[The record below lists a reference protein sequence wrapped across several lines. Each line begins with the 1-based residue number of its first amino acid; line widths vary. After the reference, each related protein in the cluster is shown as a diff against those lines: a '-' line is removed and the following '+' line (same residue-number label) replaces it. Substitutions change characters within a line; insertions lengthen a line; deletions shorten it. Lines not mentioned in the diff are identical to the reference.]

1 MQGGDQ
7 SMNLHVASGET
18 TAAQTA
24 PATSIAILII
34 GCGFGGI
41 ALAIALKQAGLNSF
55 IILERASDVGGV
67 WRDNSYPGAAC
78 DVVSRLYSFSYDQD
92 YPWSTAFAPRDE
104 IFTYIKRCVERHGIR
119 EHVRFEREVAS
130 AAFDAQAGTWT
141 VATVGGERFV
151 TPVLVSAVGL
161 FNNASIPDIAGRD
174 QFKGTQFHSARWD
187 HACSLAGKR
196 VAVIGTG
203 ASAVQFIP
211 KIAREVAQ
219 LHLFQRSPQYVMP
232 KSIFPGTGAWD
243 QWLQRHPRLRGI
255 ARLKI
260 FFMFERFIWRR
271 RWRPHLRLNAE
282 AAFRKLLET
291 KIKDPVLRQKLTPNY
306 PMGCKRQL
314 VSDEWY
320 DALVRPNVE
329 VVDTAIERIE
339 PDGIRTRD
347 GKVRQVDA
355 IIYGTGFT
363 PTAFLTPMRI
373 TGLGG
378 RDLNEAW
385 REGAEAYLGLTVT
398 GFPNFFMMYGPNT
411 NAVASI
417 IYMLECQARYI
428 VSAIRTLGRRG
439 ARFMNVRAD
448 MQRRF
453 NEEAQARLATTIPAR
468 PDCFTYFK
476 QPNGRITTQWPGYA
490 LEYRL
495 RTHSVRSS
503 DYEFV

>member
-1 MQGGDQ
+1 
-7 SMNLHVASGET
+7 MNLHVASGEKV
-18 TAAQTA
+18 AAQSA
-24 PATSIAILII
+24 PATATPVLII

-41 ALAIALKQAGLNSF
+41 ALAIALKQAGLNAF

-78 DVVSRLYSFSYDQD
+78 DVVSRLYSFSYDQE
-92 YPWSTAFAPRDE
+92 YAWSTAFAPRDE
-104 IFTYIKRCVERHGIR
+104 IFDYIQRCVGRYGIR
-119 EHVRFEREVAS
+119 DHVRFGREVAT
-130 AAFDAQAGTWT
+130 AAFDPQAGSWT
-141 VATVGGERFV
+141 VVTVGGERFV
-151 TPVLVSAVGL
+151 APVLISAVGL
-161 FNNASIPDIAGRD
+161 FNNPNVPHIAGRD
-174 QFKGTQFHSARWD
+174 QFKGVQFHSARWD
-187 HACSLAGKR
+187 HACKLAGKR

-203 ASAVQFIP
+203 ASAVQFVP

-219 LHLFQRSPQYVMP
+219 LYLFQRSPQYVMP
-232 KSIFPGTGAWD
+232 KSIFPGTGKWD
-243 QWLQRHPRLRGI
+243 QWLGKHPSLRGL

-271 RWRPHLRLNAE
+271 RWRPQLRLRAE
-282 AAFRKLLET
+282 AAFRKMLEA
-291 KIKDPVLRQKLTPNY
+291 KVKDPVLRAKLTPNY

-314 VSDEWY
+314 VSDVWY
-320 DALVRPNVE
+320 DALVQPNVE

-339 PDGIRTRD
+339 PDGVRTRD
-347 GKVRQVDA
+347 GQVRHVDA

-411 NAVASI
+411 NAVSSI

-428 VSAIRTLGRRG
+428 VSAIRTLNRRG
-439 ARFMNVRAD
+439 ARFMNVHAD
-448 MQRRF
+448 RQRRF

-490 LEYRL
+490 LEYRI
-495 RTHSVRSS
+495 RTHAVRTG
-503 DYEFV
+503 DYEFA

>member
-1 MQGGDQ
+1 
-7 SMNLHVASGET
+7 MNLHVASGEAKAAHS
-18 TAAQTA
+18 TAAIST
-24 PATSIAILII
+24 PVLII

-41 ALAIALKQAGLNSF
+41 ALAIALKRAGLDSF
-55 IILERASDVGGV
+55 IILERASEVGGV

-104 IFTYIKRCVERHGIR
+104 IFTYVKRCVERHGIR
-119 EHVRFEREVAS
+119 QHVRFECEVAD
-130 AAFDAQAGTWT
+130 AAFDAKAGTWT
-141 VATVGGERFV
+141 VTTVSGERFV

-161 FNNASIPDIAGRD
+161 FNNASVPDIAGRD
-174 QFKGTQFHSARWD
+174 QFNGTQFHSSRWD
-187 HACSLAGKR
+187 HAGSLAGKR
-196 VAVIGTG
+196 VAVIGNG
-203 ASAVQFIP
+203 ASAVQFVP

-232 KSIFPGTGAWD
+232 KTFFPGTGAWD
-243 QWLQRHPRLRGI
+243 QWLQRHPRLRGL

-271 RWRPHLRLNAE
+271 RWRPHLRLSAE

-291 KIKDPVLRQKLTPNY
+291 KIPDPVLRAKLTPNY

-320 DALVRPNVE
+320 DTLMRRNVE
-329 VVDTAIERIE
+329 VVDTAIERLE

-347 GKVRQVDA
+347 GKLRQVDA

-373 TGLGG
+373 SGFGG

-385 REGAEAYLGLTVT
+385 RDGAEAYLGLTVT

-428 VSAIRTLGRRG
+428 VSAIRTLNHRG
-439 ARFMNVRAD
+439 ARFMNVRPD
-448 MQRRF
+448 TQRRF
-453 NEEAQARLATTIPAR
+453 NEETAARLATTVPAR

-490 LEYRL
+490 LEYRI
-495 RTHSVRSS
+495 RTHAVRAG

>member
-1 MQGGDQ
+1 MD
-7 SMNLHVASGET
+7 LRVASGQ
-18 TAAQTA
+18 TAAARSA
-24 PATSIAILII
+24 PATATPILII

-41 ALAIALKQAGLNSF
+41 ALAIALTRAGFNAF

-92 YPWSTAFAPRDE
+92 YAWSTAFAPRDE
-104 IFTYIKRCVERHGIR
+104 IFDYIQRCVERQGIR
-119 EHVRFEREVAS
+119 DHVRFGREVAT
-130 AAFDAQAGTWT
+130 AAFDAQAGRWT
-141 VATVGGERFV
+141 VTTVGGERFV
-151 TPVLVSAVGL
+151 APVLVSAVGL
-161 FNNASIPDIAGRD
+161 FNNPTTPDIAGRD
-174 QFKGTQFHSARWD
+174 QFKGVQFHSACWD
-187 HACSLAGKR
+187 HTYELAGKR
-196 VAVIGTG
+196 VAVIGNG

-232 KSIFPGTGAWD
+232 KSIFPGTGKWD
-243 QWLQRHPRLRGI
+243 QWLQRHPRLRGL

-271 RWRPHLRLNAE
+271 QWQPHLRLTAE

-291 KIKDPVLRQKLTPNY
+291 KVKDPVLRAKLTPNY

-320 DALVRPNVE
+320 DTLVRPNVE
-329 VVDTAIERIE
+329 LVDTPIERVE

-347 GKVRQVDA
+347 GQLHRVDA

-373 TGLGG
+373 TGLAG

-385 REGAEAYLGLTVT
+385 RDGAEAYLGLTVT

-439 ARFMNVRAD
+439 ARYMDVRTD
-448 MQRRF
+448 TQRRF

-490 LEYRL
+490 LEYRI
-495 RTHSVRSS
+495 RTHAVRTG

>member
-1 MQGGDQ
+1 
-7 SMNLHVASGET
+7 MNLHVASGEAKAAQS
-18 TAAQTA
+18 TAAIST
-24 PATSIAILII
+24 PVLII

-41 ALAIALKQAGLNSF
+41 ALAIALEQAGLTSF

-104 IFTYIKRCVERHGIR
+104 IFTYIKRCVERHRIR

-141 VATVGGERFV
+141 VTTVGGDRFV

-161 FNNASIPDIAGRD
+161 FNNPSIPDIAGRD

-187 HACSLAGKR
+187 HASTFAGKP
-196 VAVIGTG
+196 VAVIGNG

-243 QWLQRHPRLRGI
+243 HWLQKHPRLRGV

-260 FFMFERFIWRR
+260 FLMFERFIWRR

-347 GKVRQVDA
+347 GNVRRVDA

-385 REGAEAYLGLTVT
+385 RDGAEAYLGLTVT

-428 VSAIRTLGRRG
+428 VSAVRTLSRRG
-439 ARFMNVRAD
+439 ARFMNVHAD
-448 MQRRF
+448 TQRRF

-490 LEYRL
+490 LEYRI
-495 RTHSVRSS
+495 RTHAVRSG